1 MADAPSGNGASGGGS
16 DNPGG
21 FNAEDLARMVNDA
34 VSKAIGA
41 RMKRLNLE
49 EQISAAVEKTLA
61 GKTAPSPADD
71 AGNAPAHSDPERV
84 NLKTLDSNYKA
95 LKQELERE
103 RQARQLAEQS
113 ATQTRLRSDLHSAF
127 AKHVGAD
134 SPHLNAYLNL
144 YANQFKVHEG
154 TTYHLRKDEF
164 GNEEMVPLDVA
175 ADQLFKSELKHL
187 VPSKTPNLPPS
198 SIARGMPMSQ
208 PAQQQGQPRTGFLE
222 QEIMHSQAMSD
233 PALFAELYGPGTK
246 K

>member
-1 MADAPSGNGASGGGS
+1 MADAPSGNGAGGGESGNSSGG
-16 DNPGG
+16 
-21 FNAEDLARMVNDA
+21 NADIERMINDA

-49 EQISAAVEKTLA
+49 EQIAAAVQKTLA
-61 GKTAPSPADD
+61 TS
-71 AGNAPAHSDPERV
+71 APAQAEPAEGQTHSDPDQRL

-198 SIARGMPMSQ
+198 SIARGMPMAQ
-208 PAQQQGQPRTGFLE
+208 PGQQQGQARSGFLE

-233 PALFAELYGPGTK
+233 PALFAELYGTGTK